1 MIPLP
6 LTVGNYMKVEDL
18 STYINDS
25 GPHAE
30 EPPQRAIISR
40 VESAMARHI
49 FALPG
54 WLHTTEYVLD

>member
-40 VESAMARHI
+40 VESAMA
-49 FALPG
+49 
-54 WLHTTEYVLD
+54 TTGAC